1 MAENIINSGINYLMD
16 KSGLQQHFDENEML
30 RAAADKG
37 QISNELYN
45 KMGGFNFR
53 ENAPYAGTIGTALG
67 STGYNLIQSI
77 RDGQPILDG
86 IGDIVRNTMGAAKG
100 SIKEERDITHTVK

>member
-16 KSGLQQHFDENEML
+16 KSGLQQHFDENQIM

-45 KMGGFNFR
+45 KMGG
-53 ENAPYAGTIGTALG
+53 
-67 STGYNLIQSI
+67 LILEKMI
-77 RDGQPILDG
+77 MLELLEQPWINRL
-86 IGDIVRNTMGAAKG
+86 
-100 SIKEERDITHTVK
+100 

>member
-1 MAENIINSGINYLMD
+1 MD

-53 ENAPYAGTIGTALG
+53 ENAPYAGTIGTVPVAWINRL
-67 STGYNLIQSI
+67 
-77 RDGQPILDG
+77 
-86 IGDIVRNTMGAAKG
+86 
-100 SIKEERDITHTVK
+100 